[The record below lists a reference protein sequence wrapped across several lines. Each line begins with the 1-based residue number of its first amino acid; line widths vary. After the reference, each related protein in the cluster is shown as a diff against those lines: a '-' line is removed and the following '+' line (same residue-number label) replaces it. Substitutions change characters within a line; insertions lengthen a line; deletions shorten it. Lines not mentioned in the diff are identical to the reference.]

1 MSTKIILI
9 GALSLSSDEF
19 GNSRLKL
26 TLDGYTLE
34 FFAQAF
40 LNNTTQNLKRAF
52 ATRPVAAPLA
62 LQTPSES
69 PGSPNRAFF
78 MKFPER
84 DPVQNHTEQFHDSEF
99 EDVFDL
105 YNACNGIVRDGFL
118 DVEELNTY
126 TPDEAEELNVPRLR
140 EIWEHTRTGCLQCRE
155 IVQALHT
162 VRRTSSDVAEY
173 IDPKDGPELDIDQ
186 INSIS

>member
-1 MSTKIILI
+1 MRTKIIL
-9 GALSLSSDEF
+9 GALSLSSDAL

-26 TLDGYTLE
+26 TLDCYTLE
-34 FFAQAF
+34 FFAHTF
-40 LNNTTQNLKRAF
+40 VNKTSLHLKRAF

-62 LQTPSES
+62 FQKSIES
-69 PGSPNRAFF
+69 PLSPNRAFF

-84 DPVQNHTEQFHDSEF
+84 DPVQNHTEQFHDSES

-118 DVEELNTY
+118 DVEELNRY
-126 TPDEAEELNVPRLR
+126 TPDEAKELNVPRLR
-140 EIWEHTRTGCLQCRE
+140 EIWEHTRTGCPQCRD

-162 VRRTSSDVAEY
+162 VRCTTSDVAEY